1 MQFDQLKRREFIA
14 LVGGAVAWPLAAHA
28 QLSARVRCVGAM
40 MLLAEDDPMQKPA
53 GLQEAGYTD
62 RNTQID
68 YRWGAGDATRA
79 KRYATE
85 LVALAPDMPQYDEP
99 GVPSM
104 WRWDSDKA
112 ARIANRQ

>member
-53 GLQEAGYTD
+53 GPAGSGLY
-62 RNTQID
+62 RPKYKSIID
-68 YRWGAGDATRA
+68 GAQAMRPVRSATR
-79 KRYATE
+79 
-85 LVALAPDMPQYDEP
+85 Q
-99 GVPSM
+99 
-104 WRWDSDKA
+104 
-112 ARIANRQ
+112 N

>member
-53 GLQEAGYTD
+53 GPAGSGLYRP

-79 KRYATE
+79 KRHATE
-85 LVALAPDMPQYDEP
+85 LGSVL
-99 GVPSM
+99 
-104 WRWDSDKA
+104 
-112 ARIANRQ
+112 N